1 MKRIVVLLEP
11 ITVRINVINIP
22 PSVSFDTLLI
32 QLSAHGTKSKLYTG
46 RAARLSQKQRDRL
59 QTVTGTWR
67 SRYTHAYQILHH
79 MLFRSRFI
87 FKLA

>member
-32 QLSAHGTKSKLYTG
+32 RLSAHGTKSKLYT
-46 RAARLSQKQRDRL
+46 RHAARLSQQQHDRL

-67 SRYTHAYQILHH
+67 SRYTHACQILHH
-79 MLFRSRFI
+79 MFSEAGSYLN
-87 FKLA
+87 